1 MALTLDRVKGDLQ
14 AFVKGGPFMP
24 LWRAVMDTTDEV
36 DQATDLSDNNRQWFA
51 EVYDL
56 VYMSSDG
63 SVGAED
69 RSLGIMES
77 DDLRRVLQKRSLTSI
92 NARPAKKL

>member
-1 MALTLDRVKGDLQ
+1 MAVTLDRVKGELQ

-24 LWRAVMDTTDEV
+24 LWRAVMDMTDKV
-36 DQATDLSDNNRQWFA
+36 DQATDLTDNDRQWFD

-56 VYMSSDG
+56 VYMGGDG

-69 RSLGIMES
+69 RSLGLMES
-77 DDLRRVLQKRSLTSI
+77 EELRRVLQERSLTSI
-92 NARPAKKL
+92 KARPA